1 MKWFFSPHKSN
12 KKAVEVVRNHKVM
25 VSAFFL
31 LSHLL
36 SWLFH
41 VINSSDNTCFIFI
54 FLDRFFFTGWDEMEF
69 RISNCKVKV
78 AIRDH
83 FFSYW
88 NAPMWLKK
96 SCFISLSPYM
106 LVCVLIYVVCFVT
119 SLAHLRSGLNY
130 RQLFWWLSII
140 LYFFSPLLCHF
151 FPVCAC
157 ESVLVV
163 FFETCAR
170 ARVCV
175 CQVHIFYRIVVFW
188 FSHWLLYNLLKIEFV
203 LLCSASVF
211 LINSPF
217 TLGKVIHSLF
227 SSVSAAYWFSFLF

>member
-69 RISNCKVKV
+69 RISNYKVKV

-83 FFSYW
+83 FFSCW

-106 LVCVLIYVVCFVT
+106 LVCVLIYVVFFVT
-119 SLAHLRSGLNY
+119 SLAHLRSGSEL
-130 RQLFWWLSII
+130 QTII
-140 LYFFSPLLCHF
+140 LMVIHHFIFFQPPVMSF
-151 FPVCAC
+151 FPYLCVWVCVSCIFLDVCAC
-157 ESVLVV
+157 V
-163 FFETCAR
+163 
-170 ARVCV
+170 RVCV
-175 CQVHIFYRIVVFW
+175 CVCVCVKCA
-188 FSHWLLYNLLKIEFV
+188 FSTGSLYFDFRTGCFRTCWRL
-203 LLCSASVF
+203 
-211 LINSPF
+211 
-217 TLGKVIHSLF
+217 SLF
-227 SSVSAAYWFSFLF
+227 CYAQHLFFLSIPLLH